1 MSRPM
6 LIPVRGEKILR
17 RIAQLV
23 VGLVAFGTGI
33 GLMLR
38 SELGLAPWDVLH
50 QGLARRT
57 GLTVGTWSILVSV
70 AVLFLWLPLRERFG
84 LAALVNA
91 VTVGVTIDVTAALVT
106 PARSW
111 GTATAMLAGGILL
124 TGVGSGL
131 YIGANLGSGPRDGLM
146 TAIARRGPSLRTTRT
161 VLEISVLAAGWLLG
175 GTVGV
180 GTLAFAALIGPLV
193 HLFLPIWTIDTGY
206 PEDSWDHPRRH
217 PTETL

>member
-1 MSRPM
+1 MF
-6 LIPVRGEKILR
+6 IPVRGEKILR
-17 RIAQLV
+17 RIVQLV

-57 GLTVGTWSILVSV
+57 GLSVGAWSILVSV

-91 VTVGVTIDVTAALVT
+91 VTVGVTIDVTAALVN

-111 GTATAMLAGGILL
+111 GSATAMLAGGILL

-161 VLEISVLAAGWLLG
+161 ALEISVLAAGWLLG

-193 HLFLPIWTIDTGY
+193 HLFLPIWTVDTGY
-206 PEDSWDHPRRH
+206 PEDSWHHPRRH

>member
-1 MSRPM
+1 M